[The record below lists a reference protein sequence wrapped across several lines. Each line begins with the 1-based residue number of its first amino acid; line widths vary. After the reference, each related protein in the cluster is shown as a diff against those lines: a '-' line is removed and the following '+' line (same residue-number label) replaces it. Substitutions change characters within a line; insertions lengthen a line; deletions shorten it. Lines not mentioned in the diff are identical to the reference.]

1 MSANVLQTARRAARA
16 ATALGRIFLLR
27 QRVPLFVAWNVTF
40 RCNLRC
46 RYCGACDV
54 HQEDL
59 DTAGVL
65 RGLDELWALGA
76 RWITFGGGEPLLRPD
91 MGEIM
96 THARKLGF
104 EPFLSTNGWLIPRRM
119 DVVRLA
125 SHVNLSLDG
134 PRAVHDEV
142 RGAGAFDHTL
152 DAARACRDA
161 GVPVSFQCTLSSVNL
176 QSVDDMVALAESM
189 DVPVMFQPA
198 TAWLDSS
205 AQPNP
210 IAPERDAYR
219 NAINRLIELK
229 RGGRPVSNSVAGL
242 RHLARWPENAR
253 IWCGAGRITV
263 EVEPDGRLLACHQCE
278 FARTAAEHR
287 GGANASITEQF
298 ARTPALPGCAQCW
311 CGPLV
316 ELAMLFSMQPGAVFG
331 VLRRFVE

>member
-1 MSANVLQTARRAARA
+1 M
-16 ATALGRIFLLR
+16 
-27 QRVPLFVAWNVTF
+27 PLFAAWNVTF

-46 RYCGACDV
+46 RYCGACDTR
-54 HQEDL
+54 EEEL

-65 RGLDELWALGA
+65 RGLDELWVLGA
-76 RWITFGGGEPLLRPD
+76 RWITFGGGEPLLRSD

-96 THARKLGF
+96 THARELGF
-104 EPFLSTNGWLIPRRM
+104 EPFISTNGWLVPRHM

-134 PRAVHDEV
+134 PREVHDEV

-152 DAARACRDA
+152 DAVRACRNAD
-161 GVPVSFQCTLSSVNL
+161 VPVSFQCTLSSVNL
-176 QSVDDMVALAESM
+176 QSVDEVVALAGSM
-189 DVPVMFQPA
+189 GVPVMFQPA

-210 IAPERDAYR
+210 IAPERGAYR
-219 NAINRLIELK
+219 NAIHRLIELK
-229 RGGRPVSNSVAGL
+229 RGGKPVSNSVAGL
-242 RHLARWPENAR
+242 RHLACWPENAR

-263 EVEPDGRLLACHQCE
+263 EIEPDGRLLACHQLE
-278 FARTAAEHR
+278 FSRAAAEHP
-287 GGANASITEQF
+287 GGAHASITEQF
-298 ARTPALPGCAQCW
+298 ARTRALPGCGQCW

-316 ELAMLFSMQPGAVFG
+316 ELAMLFSMKPGAVFS